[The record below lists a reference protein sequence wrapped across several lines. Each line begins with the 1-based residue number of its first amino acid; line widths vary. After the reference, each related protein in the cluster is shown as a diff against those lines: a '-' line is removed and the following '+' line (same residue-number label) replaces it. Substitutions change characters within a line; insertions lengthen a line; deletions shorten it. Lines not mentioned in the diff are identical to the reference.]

1 MAPRTTEADAV
12 EAVTKK
18 PRSRVWLLLA
28 VIGPGVIAASAGND
42 SGGISTYSQAG
53 ARYGYSMLWMMLLM
67 TFSLV
72 IVQEMAGRMGA
83 VTGKGF
89 AALIRERFGVRPTFF
104 AMLMLLASNAATS
117 VAEFAGIAAAME
129 LFGVSKYISVPV
141 AAVVVWLLVVRGSF
155 HNVEKVLL
163 GLSLVFVSYVITAF
177 AAKPDWFVV
186 GKALV
191 TPTVHMDPGFFAL
204 AVALT
209 GTTVAPW
216 MQFFVQS
223 NIVDKG
229 TSVKEWALAKWD
241 VIAGAV
247 AANFVAI
254 FIIVTTATVLNPNP
268 AMRNITQASQ
278 AAVALTPLVG
288 KYATI
293 LFAIGLLA
301 ASVLAACV
309 LPLTAGYSICEAFG
323 WEAGVDRKFSEAPMF
338 IGIYTFVIVVGAALI
353 LLPGINLISVMIL
366 SQVINGMMLPFL
378 LIFMMV
384 IVNDRRIMGAHTNG
398 RIFNVIAWLTIAGA
412 ISLTVLLL
420 AMTALGM
427 G

>member
-1 MAPRTTEADAV
+1 VTARTAD
-12 EAVTKK
+12 TPTK
-18 PRSRVWLLLA
+18 PRSRLWMLLA

-53 ARYGYSMLWMMLLM
+53 AKYGYSMLWMMLLM

-155 HNVEKVLL
+155 KNVEKVLL
-163 GLSLVFVSYVITAF
+163 ALALVFVSYIITAF
-177 AAKPDWFVV
+177 AAKPDWLLV
-186 GKALV
+186 GRELV
-191 TPTVHMDPGFFAL
+191 TPQIKFEPGFFSL

-229 TSVKEWALAKWD
+229 TSIKEWALAKWD

-247 AANFVAI
+247 AANIVAI
-254 FIIVTTATVLNPNP
+254 FIIVTTATVLHPKGIV
-268 AMRNITQASQ
+268 ITEASK
-278 AAVALTPLVG
+278 AAIALTPLVG
-288 KYATI
+288 KYATV

-323 WEAGVDRKFSEAPMF
+323 WEAGVDRKFSEAPVF
-338 IGIYTFVIVVGAALI
+338 IGIYTFVIFVGAALI
-353 LLPGINLISVMIL
+353 LIPGLNLIAVMIL
-366 SQVINGMMLPFL
+366 SQVVNGMMLPFL

-384 IVNDRRIMGAHTNG
+384 IVNDRRIMGTYVNG
-398 RIFNVIAWLTIAGA
+398 RIYNAIAWLTIAGA
-412 ISLTVLLL
+412 IALTAILLVLT
-420 AMTALGM
+420 MLGI

>member
-1 MAPRTTEADAV
+1 MPGATPHTSE
-12 EAVTKK
+12 KPSK
-18 PRSRVWLLLA
+18 PRSRIWLLFA

-53 ARYGYSMLWMMLLM
+53 AKYGYSMLWMMLLM

-72 IVQEMAGRMGA
+72 VIQEMAGRMGA

-89 AALIRERFGVRPTFF
+89 AALIRERFGIRPTFF

-129 LFGVSKYISVPV
+129 LFGVSRYLSVPV

-155 HNVEKVLL
+155 RNVEKVLL
-163 GLSLVFVSYVITAF
+163 ALSLVFVSYVITAF
-177 AAKPDWFVV
+177 AAKPDWLVV
-186 GKALV
+186 GRALV
-191 TPTVHMDPGFFAL
+191 TPSVQFNPGFLAL

-229 TSVKEWALAKWD
+229 TSAKEWALARWD
-241 VIAGAV
+241 VIAGAI
-247 AANFVAI
+247 AANIVAI
-254 FIIVTTATVLNPNP
+254 FIIVTTGTVLHPKG
-268 AMRNITQASQ
+268 IVIDQASQ
-278 AAVALTPLVG
+278 AAIALTPLVG
-288 KYATI
+288 GYATA
-293 LFAIGLLA
+293 LFGIGLLA

-323 WEAGVDRKFSEAPMF
+323 WEAGVDRKFSEAPAF
-338 IGIYTFVIVVGAALI
+338 IGIYTFVIFVGAALI
-353 LLPGINLISVMIL
+353 LIPGANLIAVMIL

-384 IVNDRRIMGAHTNG
+384 IINDRRIMGEHANG
-398 RIFNVIAWLTIAGA
+398 RINNIIAWLTIASA
-412 ISLTVLLL
+412 IGLTVALLVI
-420 AMTALGM
+420 TALGI
-427 G
+427 GG

>member
-1 MAPRTTEADAV
+1 VTARATELA
-12 EAVTKK
+12 KK

-28 VIGPGVIAASAGND
+28 VMGPGIIAASAGND

-53 ARYGYSMLWMMLLM
+53 AKYGYQMLWMMFLM

-104 AMLMLLASNAATS
+104 AMLALLASNAATS

-129 LFGVSKYISVPV
+129 LFGVSRYVAVPV

-155 HNVEKVLL
+155 RNVEKVLL
-163 GLSLVFVSYVITAF
+163 ALSLVFVAYIITAF
-177 AAKPDWFVV
+177 AAKPDWLVV
-186 GKALV
+186 GRSLV
-191 TPTVHMDPGFFAL
+191 TPSFQMNPAFFSL

-209 GTTVAPW
+209 GTTIAPW

-229 TSVKEWALAKWD
+229 TSIKEWALAKWD

-254 FIIVTTATVLNPNP
+254 FIIVTTGTVLHPKGIV
-268 AMRNITQASQ
+268 ITLASD
-278 AAVALTPLVG
+278 AAIALTPLVG
-288 KYATI
+288 HYATI
-293 LFAIGLLA
+293 LFAIGLLS
-301 ASVLAACV
+301 ASFLAACV

-323 WEAGVDRKFSEAPMF
+323 WEAGVDRKFSEAPAF
-338 IGIYTFVIVVGAALI
+338 IGIYTFVIFVGAAIILI
-353 LLPGINLISVMIL
+353 PGANLIAVMIL

-378 LIFMMV
+378 LIFMM
-384 IVNDRRIMGAHTNG
+384 IIINDKRIMGEYTNG
-398 RIFNVIAWLTIAGA
+398 RVYNGIAWVTIGSAIALTGA
-412 ISLTVLLL
+412 LLVL
-420 AMTALGM
+420 TALGV

>member
-1 MAPRTTEADAV
+1 MTTSAAETA
-12 EAVTKK
+12 TK
-18 PRSRVWLLLA
+18 PRSRIWMLLA

-53 ARYGYSMLWMMLLM
+53 AKYGYEMLWMMMLM

-104 AMLMLLASNAATS
+104 AMMMLLASNAATS

-129 LFGVSKYISVPV
+129 LFGVSRYIAVPV

-155 HNVEKVLL
+155 RNVEKVLL
-163 GLSLVFVSYVITAF
+163 ALSLVFVTYIITAF

-186 GKALV
+186 GRALV
-191 TPTVHMDPGFFAL
+191 TPSFRLDGGFFSL

-209 GTTVAPW
+209 GTTIAPW

-229 TSVKEWALAKWD
+229 TSITEWALAKWD

-247 AANFVAI
+247 AANLVAI
-254 FIIVTTATVLNPNP
+254 FIIVTTATVLHP
-268 AMRNITQASQ
+268 RNVVITQASQ
-278 AAVALTPLVG
+278 AAIALTPLVG
-288 KYATI
+288 RFATV
-293 LFAIGLLA
+293 LFAIGLLS

-323 WEAGVDRKFSEAPMF
+323 WEAGVDRKFSEAPIF
-338 IGIYTFVIVVGAALI
+338 IGIYTFVIFVGAALI
-353 LLPGINLISVMIL
+353 LLPGINLIAVMIL

-384 IVNDRRIMGAHTNG
+384 IINDRRIMGEHTNG
-398 RIFNVIAWLTIAGA
+398 RVYNAIAWLTIAAA
-412 ISLTVLLL
+412 IGLTVILLVL
-420 AMTALGM
+420 TALGM

>member
-1 MAPRTTEADAV
+1 MAARTPDTEIQAQAG
-12 EAVTKK
+12 KK
-18 PRSRVWLLLA
+18 PRSRLWLLLA

-53 ARYGYSMLWMMLLM
+53 AKYGYSMLWMMLLM

-89 AALIRERFGVRPTFF
+89 AALIRERFGVRPTFL

-129 LFGVSKYISVPV
+129 LFGVSKYVAVPI

-163 GLSLVFVSYVITAF
+163 ALSLVFVSYIITAF
-177 AAKPDWFVV
+177 AAKPDWLLV
-186 GKALV
+186 GRELV
-191 TPTVHMDPGFFAL
+191 TPQVQMNPGFFSL

-229 TSVKEWALAKWD
+229 TSIKEWAIARWD

-247 AANFVAI
+247 SANLVAI
-254 FIIVTTATVLNPNP
+254 FIIVTTATVLHPKGIV
-268 AMRNITQASQ
+268 ITEASK
-278 AAVALTPLVG
+278 AAIALTPLVG
-288 KYATI
+288 KYATV
-293 LFAIGLLA
+293 LFAVGLLA

-323 WEAGVDRKFSEAPMF
+323 WEAGVDREFSEAPMF

-353 LLPGINLISVMIL
+353 LLPGINLIAVMIL

-384 IVNDRRIMGAHTNG
+384 IINDRRIMGEHVNG
-398 RIFNVIAWLTIAGA
+398 RVYNLIAWLTIAGA
-412 ISLTVLLL
+412 IALTAILLG
-420 AMTALGM
+420 MTALGI

>member
-1 MAPRTTEADAV
+1 MTARATDLAR
-12 EAVTKK
+12 K

-28 VIGPGVIAASAGND
+28 VMGPGIIAASAGND

-53 ARYGYSMLWMMLLM
+53 AKYGYQMLWMMFLM

-72 IVQEMAGRMGA
+72 VVQEMAGRMGA

-104 AMLMLLASNAATS
+104 AMLALLASNAATS

-129 LFGVSKYISVPV
+129 LFGVSRYVAVPV

-155 HNVEKVLL
+155 RNVEKVLL
-163 GLSLVFVSYVITAF
+163 ALSLVFVAYIITAF
-177 AAKPDWFVV
+177 AAKPDWLVV
-186 GKALV
+186 GRSLV
-191 TPTVHMDPGFFAL
+191 TPSFQMNPAFFSL

-209 GTTVAPW
+209 GTTIAPW

-229 TSVKEWALAKWD
+229 TSIKEWALAKWD

-254 FIIVTTATVLNPNP
+254 FIIVTTGTVLHPKGIVI
-268 AMRNITQASQ
+268 ALASD
-278 AAVALTPLVG
+278 AAIALTPLVG
-288 KYATI
+288 QYATI
-293 LFAIGLLA
+293 LFAIGLLS
-301 ASVLAACV
+301 ASFLAACV

-323 WEAGVDRKFSEAPMF
+323 WEAGVDRKFSEAPAF
-338 IGIYTFVIVVGAALI
+338 IGIYTFVIFVGAAIILI
-353 LLPGINLISVMIL
+353 PGANLIAVMIL
-366 SQVINGMMLPFL
+366 SQVINGVMLPFL
-378 LIFMMV
+378 LIFMM
-384 IVNDRRIMGAHTNG
+384 IIINDKRIMGEYTNG
-398 RIFNVIAWLTIAGA
+398 RVYNVIAWITIGSAIALTGA
-412 ISLTVLLL
+412 LLVL
-420 AMTALGM
+420 TALGV

>member
-1 MAPRTTEADAV
+1 VAARATDAPTR
-12 EAVTKK
+12 

-53 ARYGYSMLWMMLLM
+53 AKYGYEMLWMMMLM

-155 HNVEKVLL
+155 RNVEKVLL
-163 GLSLVFVSYVITAF
+163 ALSLVFVTYIITAF
-177 AAKPDWFVV
+177 AAKPDWLVV
-186 GKALV
+186 GASLV
-191 TPTVHMDPGFFAL
+191 TPSVRFEPGFFAL

-229 TSVKEWALAKWD
+229 TSIKEWALAKWD
-241 VIAGAV
+241 VIVGAI
-247 AANFVAI
+247 AANVVAI
-254 FIIVTTATVLNPNP
+254 FIIVTTATVLHPKGVV
-268 AMRNITQASQ
+268 ITEAAQ
-278 AAVALTPLVG
+278 AAAALTPLVG
-288 KYATI
+288 QYATI
-293 LFAIGLLA
+293 LFAVGLLA

-323 WEAGVDRKFSEAPMF
+323 WEAGVDRKFSEAPIF
-338 IGIYTFVIVVGAALI
+338 IGIYTFVIFVGAALI
-353 LLPGINLISVMIL
+353 LIPGLNLVAVMIL
-366 SQVINGMMLPFL
+366 SQVVNGMMLPFL
-378 LIFMMV
+378 LIFMMI
-384 IVNDRRIMGAHTNG
+384 IVNDRRIMGEHTNG
-398 RIFNVIAWLTIAGA
+398 RFFNIVAWLTIAAA
-412 ISLTVLLL
+412 IGLTVVLLVI
-420 AMTALGM
+420 TALGI
-427 G
+427 GG

>member
-1 MAPRTTEADAV
+1 VTARATELA
-12 EAVTKK
+12 KK

-28 VIGPGVIAASAGND
+28 VMGPGIIAASAGND

-53 ARYGYSMLWMMLLM
+53 AKYGYQMLWMMFLM

-104 AMLMLLASNAATS
+104 AMLALLASNAATS

-129 LFGVSKYISVPV
+129 LFGVSRYVAVPV

-155 HNVEKVLL
+155 RNVEKVLL
-163 GLSLVFVSYVITAF
+163 ALSLVFVAYIITAF
-177 AAKPDWFVV
+177 AAKPDWLVV
-186 GKALV
+186 GRSLV
-191 TPTVHMDPGFFAL
+191 TPSFQMNPAFFSL

-209 GTTVAPW
+209 GTTIAPW

-229 TSVKEWALAKWD
+229 TSIKEWALAKWD

-254 FIIVTTATVLNPNP
+254 FIIVTTGTVLHPKGIV
-268 AMRNITQASQ
+268 ITLASD
-278 AAVALTPLVG
+278 AAIALTPLVG
-288 KYATI
+288 HYATI
-293 LFAIGLLA
+293 LFAIGLLS
-301 ASVLAACV
+301 ASFLAACV

-323 WEAGVDRKFSEAPMF
+323 WEAGVDRKFSEAPAF
-338 IGIYTFVIVVGAALI
+338 IGIYTFVIFVGAAIILI
-353 LLPGINLISVMIL
+353 PGANLIAVMIL

-378 LIFMMV
+378 LIFMM
-384 IVNDRRIMGAHTNG
+384 IIINDKRIMGEYTNG
-398 RIFNVIAWLTIAGA
+398 RIYNSIAWVTIGSAIALTGA
-412 ISLTVLLL
+412 LLVL
-420 AMTALGM
+420 TALGV

>member
-1 MAPRTTEADAV
+1 MTARPVDTAATETA
-12 EAVTKK
+12 TKR
-18 PRSRVWLLLA
+18 PRSRFWLMLS

-53 ARYGYSMLWMMLLM
+53 AKYGYSMLWMMLLM

-89 AALIRERFGVRPTFF
+89 AALIRERFGVRPTFL

-129 LFGVSKYISVPV
+129 LFGVSKYVSVPL
-141 AAVVVWLLVVRGSF
+141 AAVIVWLLVVRGSF

-163 GLSLVFVSYVITAF
+163 ALSLVFVSYIVTAF
-177 AAKPDWFVV
+177 AAKPDWLLV
-186 GKALV
+186 GRELV
-191 TPTVHMDPGFFAL
+191 TPQIQMNPGFFAL

-229 TSVKEWALAKWD
+229 TSIKEWALAKWD
-241 VIAGAV
+241 VIAGAI

-254 FIIVTTATVLNPNP
+254 FIIVTTATVLHPKGVE
-268 AMRNITQASQ
+268 ITEASK
-278 AAVALTPLVG
+278 AAIALTPLVG
-288 KYATI
+288 QYATI

-323 WEAGVDRKFSEAPMF
+323 WEAGVDRKFSEAPIF
-338 IGIYTFVIVVGAALI
+338 IGIYTFVIAVGAALI
-353 LLPGINLISVMIL
+353 LIPGVNLISVMIT
-366 SQVINGMMLPFL
+366 SQVINGVMLPFL

-384 IVNDRRIMGAHTNG
+384 IVNDRRIMGAHVNG
-398 RIFNVIAWLTIAGA
+398 RVFNAIAWLTIGAA
-412 ISLTVLLL
+412 ISLTVILLVT
-420 AMTALGM
+420 TALGM

>member
-1 MAPRTTEADAV
+1 MAPRTTEAPA
-12 EAVTKK
+12 K
-18 PRSRVWLLLA
+18 PRSRIWLLLA

-53 ARYGYSMLWMMLLM
+53 AKYGYSMLWMMLLM

-72 IVQEMAGRMGA
+72 VVQEMAGRMGA

-129 LFGVSKYISVPV
+129 LFGVSRYVAVPI
-141 AAVVVWLLVVRGSF
+141 AAVVVWMLVVRGSF
-155 HNVEKVLL
+155 RNVEKVLL
-163 GLSLVFVSYVITAF
+163 VLSLVFVSYIITAF
-177 AAKPDWFVV
+177 AAKPDWLLV
-186 GKALV
+186 GRELV
-191 TPTVHMDPGFFAL
+191 TPQVRFDPGFFSL

-229 TSVKEWALAKWD
+229 TSIKEWALAKWD

-247 AANFVAI
+247 SANIVAI
-254 FIIVTTATVLNPNP
+254 FIIVTTATVLHPKGIV
-268 AMRNITQASQ
+268 ITEASK
-278 AAVALTPLVG
+278 AAIALTPLVG
-288 KYATI
+288 RYATI

-301 ASVLAACV
+301 ASLLAACV

-323 WEAGVDRKFSEAPMF
+323 WESGVDRKFSEAPIF
-338 IGIYTFVIVVGAALI
+338 IGIYTFVIFVGAALI
-353 LLPGINLISVMIL
+353 LIPGLDLIRVMIL

-384 IVNDRRIMGAHTNG
+384 IINDRRIMGDHTNG
-398 RIFNVIAWLTIAGA
+398 RVYNVIAWLTIAGA
-412 ISLTVLLL
+412 IALTAILLVLTVL
-420 AMTALGM
+420 GI

>member
-1 MAPRTTEADAV
+1 MAARAAET
-12 EAVTKK
+12 TKK
-18 PRSRVWLLLA
+18 PRSRVWMLLA
-28 VIGPGVIAASAGND
+28 VMGPGIIAASAGND

-53 ARYGYSMLWMMLLM
+53 AKYGYSMLWMMFLM

-129 LFGVSKYISVPV
+129 LFGVSRYVSVPV

-155 HNVEKVLL
+155 RNVEKVLL
-163 GLSLVFVSYVITAF
+163 ALSLVFVSYVITAF
-177 AAKPDWFVV
+177 AAKPDWLVV
-186 GKALV
+186 GRSLV
-191 TPTVHMDPGFFAL
+191 TPTVHLDPAFLSL

-209 GTTVAPW
+209 GTTIAPW

-229 TSVKEWALAKWD
+229 TSIKEWAIAKWD

-247 AANFVAI
+247 SANLVAI
-254 FIIVTTATVLNPNP
+254 FIIVTTGTVLHPQGVV
-268 AMRNITQASQ
+268 IDQASQ
-278 AAVALTPLVG
+278 AAIALTPLVG
-288 KYATI
+288 QYATV
-293 LFAIGLLA
+293 LFAIGLLS

-323 WEAGVDRKFSEAPMF
+323 WEAGVDRKFSEAPAF
-338 IGIYTFVIVVGAALI
+338 IGIYTFVIFVGAALI
-353 LLPGINLISVMIL
+353 LIPGANLIAVMIL
-366 SQVINGMMLPFL
+366 SQVVNGVMLPFL
-378 LIFMMV
+378 LIFMM
-384 IVNDRRIMGAHTNG
+384 IIINDRRIMGGHRNG
-398 RIFNVIAWLTIAGA
+398 RTYNVIAWLTIGSA
-412 ISLTVLLL
+412 IALTAALLV
-420 AMTALGM
+420 MTALGM

>member
-1 MAPRTTEADAV
+1 M
-12 EAVTKK
+12 
-18 PRSRVWLLLA
+18 WLLLA
-28 VIGPGVIAASAGND
+28 VMGPGIIAASAGND

-53 ARYGYSMLWMMLLM
+53 AKYGYQMLWMLFLM

-129 LFGVSKYISVPV
+129 LFGISRYVAVPV

-155 HNVEKVLL
+155 RNVEKVLL
-163 GLSLVFVSYVITAF
+163 ALSLVFVAYVITAF
-177 AAKPDWFVV
+177 AARPDWLVV

-191 TPTVHMDPGFFAL
+191 TPSVQFNPSFFAL

-209 GTTVAPW
+209 GTTIAPW

-229 TSVKEWALAKWD
+229 TSIKEWAIAKWD
-241 VIAGAV
+241 VIAGAI

-254 FIIVTTATVLNPNP
+254 FIIVTTGTVLHP
-268 AMRNITQASQ
+268 MGIVIDQASQ
-278 AAVALTPLVG
+278 AAIALKPLVG
-288 KYATI
+288 QYATV
-293 LFAIGLLA
+293 LFAIGLLS
-301 ASVLAACV
+301 ASFLAACV

-323 WEAGVDRKFSEAPMF
+323 WEAGVDRKFSEAPAF
-338 IGIYTFVIVVGAALI
+338 IGIYTFVIFVGAAIILI
-353 LLPGINLISVMIL
+353 PGANLIAVMIL

-378 LIFMMV
+378 LIFMM
-384 IVNDRRIMGAHTNG
+384 IIINDRRIMGDHVNG
-398 RIFNVIAWLTIAGA
+398 RIFNIVAWITIVSAIGLTGA
-412 ISLTVLLL
+412 LLV
-420 AMTALGM
+420 MTALGM

>member
-1 MAPRTTEADAV
+1 VTAHLADTA
-12 EAVTKK
+12 AKR

-28 VIGPGVIAASAGND
+28 VMGPGIIAASAGND

-53 ARYGYSMLWMMLLM
+53 AKYGYQMLWMLFLM

-129 LFGVSKYISVPV
+129 LFGISRYVAVPV

-155 HNVEKVLL
+155 RNVEKVLL
-163 GLSLVFVSYVITAF
+163 ALSLVFVAYVITAF
-177 AAKPDWFVV
+177 AAKPDWLVV

-191 TPTVHMDPGFFAL
+191 TPSVQFNPSFFAL

-209 GTTVAPW
+209 GTTIAPW

-229 TSVKEWALAKWD
+229 TSIKEWAIAKWD
-241 VIAGAV
+241 VIAGAI

-254 FIIVTTATVLNPNP
+254 FIIVTTGTVLHP
-268 AMRNITQASQ
+268 MGIVIDQASQ
-278 AAVALTPLVG
+278 AAIALKPLVG
-288 KYATI
+288 QYATV
-293 LFAIGLLA
+293 LFAIGLLS
-301 ASVLAACV
+301 ASFLAACV

-323 WEAGVDRKFSEAPMF
+323 WEAGVDRKFSEAPAF
-338 IGIYTFVIVVGAALI
+338 IGIYTFVIFVGAAIILI
-353 LLPGINLISVMIL
+353 PGANLIAVMIL

-378 LIFMMV
+378 LIFMM
-384 IVNDRRIMGAHTNG
+384 IIINDRRIMGDHVNG
-398 RIFNVIAWLTIAGA
+398 RIFNIVAWITIVSAIGLTGA
-412 ISLTVLLL
+412 LLV
-420 AMTALGM
+420 MTALGM

>member
-1 MAPRTTEADAV
+1 MTARATDLA
-12 EAVTKK
+12 KK

-28 VIGPGVIAASAGND
+28 VMGPGIIAASAGND

-53 ARYGYSMLWMMLLM
+53 AKYGYQMLWMMFLM

-72 IVQEMAGRMGA
+72 VVQEMAGRMGA

-104 AMLMLLASNAATS
+104 AMLALLASNAATS

-129 LFGVSKYISVPV
+129 LFGVSRYVAVPV

-155 HNVEKVLL
+155 RNVEKVLL
-163 GLSLVFVSYVITAF
+163 ALSLVFVAYIITAF
-177 AAKPDWFVV
+177 AAKPDWLVV
-186 GKALV
+186 GRSLV
-191 TPTVHMDPGFFAL
+191 TPSFQMNPAFFSL

-209 GTTVAPW
+209 GTTIAPW

-229 TSVKEWALAKWD
+229 TSIKEWALAKWD
-241 VIAGAV
+241 IIAGAV

-254 FIIVTTATVLNPNP
+254 FIIVTTGTVLHPKGIVI
-268 AMRNITQASQ
+268 ALASD
-278 AAVALTPLVG
+278 AAIALTPLVG
-288 KYATI
+288 QYATI
-293 LFAIGLLA
+293 LFAIGLLS
-301 ASVLAACV
+301 ASFLAACV

-323 WEAGVDRKFSEAPMF
+323 WEAGVDRKFSEAPAF
-338 IGIYTFVIVVGAALI
+338 IGIYTFVIFVGAAIILI
-353 LLPGINLISVMIL
+353 PGANLITVMIL

-378 LIFMMV
+378 LIFMM
-384 IVNDRRIMGAHTNG
+384 IIINDKRIMGEHTNG
-398 RIFNVIAWLTIAGA
+398 RVYNVIAWITIGSAIALTGA
-412 ISLTVLLL
+412 LLVL
-420 AMTALGM
+420 TALGV

>member
-1 MAPRTTEADAV
+1 
-12 EAVTKK
+12 VTARATDLAKK

-28 VIGPGVIAASAGND
+28 VMGPGIIAASAGND

-53 ARYGYSMLWMMLLM
+53 AKYGYQMLWMMFLM

-72 IVQEMAGRMGA
+72 VVQEMAGRMGA

-104 AMLMLLASNAATS
+104 AMLALLASNAATS

-129 LFGVSKYISVPV
+129 LFGVSRYVAVPV

-155 HNVEKVLL
+155 RNVEKVLL
-163 GLSLVFVSYVITAF
+163 ALSLVFVAYIITAF
-177 AAKPDWFVV
+177 AAKPDWLVV
-186 GKALV
+186 GRSLV
-191 TPTVHMDPGFFAL
+191 TPSFQMNPAFFSL

-209 GTTVAPW
+209 GTTIAPW

-229 TSVKEWALAKWD
+229 TSIKEWALAKWD
-241 VIAGAV
+241 IIAGAV

-254 FIIVTTATVLNPNP
+254 FIIVTTGTVLHPKGIVI
-268 AMRNITQASQ
+268 ALASD
-278 AAVALTPLVG
+278 AAIALTPLVG
-288 KYATI
+288 QYATI
-293 LFAIGLLA
+293 LFAIGLLS
-301 ASVLAACV
+301 ASFLAACV

-323 WEAGVDRKFSEAPMF
+323 WEAGVDRKFSEAPAF
-338 IGIYTFVIVVGAALI
+338 IGIYTFVIFVGAAIILI
-353 LLPGINLISVMIL
+353 PGANLITVMIL

-378 LIFMMV
+378 LIFMM
-384 IVNDRRIMGAHTNG
+384 IIINDKRIMGEHTNG
-398 RIFNVIAWLTIAGA
+398 RVYNVIAWITIGSAIALTGA
-412 ISLTVLLL
+412 FLVL
-420 AMTALGM
+420 TALGV

>member
-1 MAPRTTEADAV
+1 MTARATELA
-12 EAVTKK
+12 KK

-28 VIGPGVIAASAGND
+28 VMGPGIIAASAGND

-53 ARYGYSMLWMMLLM
+53 AKYGYQMLWMMFLM

-104 AMLMLLASNAATS
+104 AMLALLASNAATS

-129 LFGVSKYISVPV
+129 LFGVSRYVAVPV

-155 HNVEKVLL
+155 RNVEKVLL
-163 GLSLVFVSYVITAF
+163 ALSLVFVAYIITAF
-177 AAKPDWFVV
+177 AAKPDWLVV
-186 GKALV
+186 GRSLV
-191 TPTVHMDPGFFAL
+191 TPSFQMNPAFFSL

-209 GTTVAPW
+209 GTTIAPW

-229 TSVKEWALAKWD
+229 TSIKEWALAKWD

-254 FIIVTTATVLNPNP
+254 FIIVTTGTVLHPKGIV
-268 AMRNITQASQ
+268 ITLASD
-278 AAVALTPLVG
+278 AAIALTPLVG
-288 KYATI
+288 HYATI
-293 LFAIGLLA
+293 LFAIGLLS
-301 ASVLAACV
+301 ASFLAACV

-323 WEAGVDRKFSEAPMF
+323 WEAGVDRKFSEAPAF
-338 IGIYTFVIVVGAALI
+338 IGIYTFVIFVGAAIILI
-353 LLPGINLISVMIL
+353 PGANLIAVMIL

-378 LIFMMV
+378 LIFMM
-384 IVNDRRIMGAHTNG
+384 IIINDRRIMGDHVNG
-398 RIFNVIAWLTIAGA
+398 RIFNVIAWITIVSAIALTGA
-412 ISLTVLLL
+412 LLV
-420 AMTALGM
+420 MTALGVA
-427 G
+427 

>member
-1 MAPRTTEADAV
+1 MTAHLADTA
-12 EAVTKK
+12 AKR

-28 VIGPGVIAASAGND
+28 VMGPGIIAASAGND

-53 ARYGYSMLWMMLLM
+53 AKYGYQMLWMLFLM

-129 LFGVSKYISVPV
+129 LFGISRYVAVPV

-155 HNVEKVLL
+155 RNVEKVLL
-163 GLSLVFVSYVITAF
+163 ALSLVFVAYVITAF
-177 AAKPDWFVV
+177 AAKPDWLVV

-191 TPTVHMDPGFFAL
+191 TPSVQFNPSFFAL

-209 GTTVAPW
+209 GTTIAPW

-229 TSVKEWALAKWD
+229 TSIKEWAIAKWD
-241 VIAGAV
+241 VIAGAI

-254 FIIVTTATVLNPNP
+254 FIIVTTGTVLHP
-268 AMRNITQASQ
+268 MGIVIDQASQ
-278 AAVALTPLVG
+278 AAIALRPLVG
-288 KYATI
+288 QYATV
-293 LFAIGLLA
+293 LFAIGLLS
-301 ASVLAACV
+301 ASFLAACV

-323 WEAGVDRKFSEAPMF
+323 WEAGVDRKFSEAPAF
-338 IGIYTFVIVVGAALI
+338 IGIYTFVIFVGAAIILI
-353 LLPGINLISVMIL
+353 PGANLIAVMIL

-378 LIFMMV
+378 LIFMM
-384 IVNDRRIMGAHTNG
+384 IIINDRRIMGDHVNG
-398 RIFNVIAWLTIAGA
+398 RIFNIVAWITIVSAIGLTGA
-412 ISLTVLLL
+412 LLV
-420 AMTALGM
+420 MTALGM

>member
-1 MAPRTTEADAV
+1 MTARATELA
-12 EAVTKK
+12 KK

-28 VIGPGVIAASAGND
+28 VMGPGIIAASAGND

-53 ARYGYSMLWMMLLM
+53 AKYGYQMLWMMFLM

-104 AMLMLLASNAATS
+104 AMLALLASNAATS

-129 LFGVSKYISVPV
+129 LFGVSRYVAVPV

-155 HNVEKVLL
+155 RNVEKVLL
-163 GLSLVFVSYVITAF
+163 ALSLVFVAYIITAF
-177 AAKPDWFVV
+177 AAKPDWLVV
-186 GKALV
+186 GRSLV
-191 TPTVHMDPGFFAL
+191 TPSFQMNPAFFSL

-209 GTTVAPW
+209 GTTIAPW

-229 TSVKEWALAKWD
+229 TSIKEWALAKWD

-254 FIIVTTATVLNPNP
+254 FIIVTTGTVLHPKGIV
-268 AMRNITQASQ
+268 ITLASD
-278 AAVALTPLVG
+278 AAIALTPLVG
-288 KYATI
+288 HYATI
-293 LFAIGLLA
+293 LFAIGLLS
-301 ASVLAACV
+301 ASFLAACV

-323 WEAGVDRKFSEAPMF
+323 WEAGVDRKFSEAPAF
-338 IGIYTFVIVVGAALI
+338 IGIYTFVIFVGAAIILI
-353 LLPGINLISVMIL
+353 PGANLIAVMIL

-378 LIFMMV
+378 LIFMM
-384 IVNDRRIMGAHTNG
+384 IIINDKRIMGEYTNG
-398 RIFNVIAWLTIAGA
+398 RIYNGIAWVTIGSAIALTGA
-412 ISLTVLLL
+412 LLVL
-420 AMTALGM
+420 TALGV

>member
-1 MAPRTTEADAV
+1 MTARATELA
-12 EAVTKK
+12 KK

-28 VIGPGVIAASAGND
+28 VMGPGIIAASAGND

-53 ARYGYSMLWMMLLM
+53 AKYGYQMLWMMFLM

-104 AMLMLLASNAATS
+104 AMLALLASNAATS

-129 LFGVSKYISVPV
+129 LFGVSRYVAVPV

-155 HNVEKVLL
+155 RNVEKVLL
-163 GLSLVFVSYVITAF
+163 ALSLVFVAYIITAF
-177 AAKPDWFVV
+177 AAKPDWLVV
-186 GKALV
+186 GRSLV
-191 TPTVHMDPGFFAL
+191 TPSFQMNPAFFSL

-209 GTTVAPW
+209 GTTIAPW

-229 TSVKEWALAKWD
+229 TSIKEWALAKWD

-254 FIIVTTATVLNPNP
+254 FIIVTTGTVLHPKGIVI
-268 AMRNITQASQ
+268 ALASD
-278 AAVALTPLVG
+278 AAIALTPLVG
-288 KYATI
+288 HYATI
-293 LFAIGLLA
+293 LFAIGLLS
-301 ASVLAACV
+301 ASFLAACV

-323 WEAGVDRKFSEAPMF
+323 WEAGVDRKFSEAPAF
-338 IGIYTFVIVVGAALI
+338 IGIYTFVIFVGAAIILI
-353 LLPGINLISVMIL
+353 PGANLIAVMIL

-378 LIFMMV
+378 LIFMM
-384 IVNDRRIMGAHTNG
+384 IIINDKRIMGEYTNG
-398 RIFNVIAWLTIAGA
+398 RIYNSIAWVTIGSAIALTGA
-412 ISLTVLLL
+412 LLVL
-420 AMTALGM
+420 TALGV

>member
-1 MAPRTTEADAV
+1 VTAHLADTA
-12 EAVTKK
+12 AKR

-28 VIGPGVIAASAGND
+28 VMGPGIIAASAGND

-53 ARYGYSMLWMMLLM
+53 AKYGYQMLWMMFLM

-129 LFGVSKYISVPV
+129 LFGISRYVAVPV

-155 HNVEKVLL
+155 RNVEKVLL
-163 GLSLVFVSYVITAF
+163 ALSLVFVAYVITAF
-177 AAKPDWFVV
+177 AAKPDWLVV

-191 TPTVHMDPGFFAL
+191 TPSVQFNPSFFAL

-209 GTTVAPW
+209 GTTIAPW

-229 TSVKEWALAKWD
+229 TSIKEWAIAKWD
-241 VIAGAV
+241 VIAGAI

-254 FIIVTTATVLNPNP
+254 FIIVTTGTVLHP
-268 AMRNITQASQ
+268 MGIVIDQASQ
-278 AAVALTPLVG
+278 AAIALKPLVG
-288 KYATI
+288 QYATV
-293 LFAIGLLA
+293 LFAIGLLS
-301 ASVLAACV
+301 ASFLAACV

-323 WEAGVDRKFSEAPMF
+323 WEAGVDRKFSEAPAF
-338 IGIYTFVIVVGAALI
+338 IGIYTFVIFVGAAIILI
-353 LLPGINLISVMIL
+353 PGANLIAVMIL

-378 LIFMMV
+378 LIFMM
-384 IVNDRRIMGAHTNG
+384 IIINDRRIMGDHVNG
-398 RIFNVIAWLTIAGA
+398 RIFNIVAWITIVSAIGLTGA
-412 ISLTVLLL
+412 LLV
-420 AMTALGM
+420 MTALGM

>member
-1 MAPRTTEADAV
+1 VTAQTADV
-12 EAVTKK
+12 VKK

-28 VIGPGVIAASAGND
+28 VMGPGIIAASAGND

-53 ARYGYSMLWMMLLM
+53 AKYGYQMLWMMLLM

-129 LFGVSKYISVPV
+129 LFGVSRYVSVPV

-155 HNVEKVLL
+155 RNVEKVLL

-177 AAKPDWFVV
+177 AAKPDWLVV
-186 GKALV
+186 GQSLV
-191 TPTVHMDPGFFAL
+191 TPSVRMDPAFFSL

-209 GTTVAPW
+209 GTTIAPW

-229 TSVKEWALAKWD
+229 TSIKEWAIAKWD

-247 AANFVAI
+247 SANFVAI
-254 FIIVTTATVLNPNP
+254 FIIVTTATVLHPKG
-268 AMRNITQASQ
+268 IVIEQASQ
-278 AAVALTPLVG
+278 AAIALTPLVG
-288 KYATI
+288 QYATV
-293 LFAIGLLA
+293 LFAIGLLS

-323 WEAGVDRKFSEAPMF
+323 WEAGVDRKFSEAPAF
-338 IGIYTFVIVVGAALI
+338 IGIYTFVIFVGAAIILI
-353 LLPGINLISVMIL
+353 PGANLIAVMIL
-366 SQVINGMMLPFL
+366 SQVVNGVMLPFL
-378 LIFMMV
+378 LIFMMI
-384 IVNDRRIMGAHTNG
+384 IVNDRRIMGEHTNG
-398 RIFNVIAWLTIAGA
+398 RTFNVIAWITIASAIALTGA
-412 ISLTVLLL
+412 LLVL
-420 AMTALGM
+420 TALGM

>member
-1 MAPRTTEADAV
+1 MTTRAATEKSA
-12 EAVTKK
+12 K

-53 ARYGYSMLWMMLLM
+53 AKYGYEMLWMMVLM

-89 AALIRERFGVRPTFF
+89 AALTRERFGVRPTLF
-104 AMLMLLASNAATS
+104 AMIMLLGSNAATS

-129 LFGVSKYISVPV
+129 LFGVSRYIAVPIG
-141 AAVVVWLLVVRGSF
+141 AIVVWLLVVRGSF
-155 HNVEKVLL
+155 RNVEKVLL
-163 GLSLVFVSYVITAF
+163 ALSLVFVTYIITAF
-177 AAKPDWFVV
+177 AAKPDWLVV
-186 GKALV
+186 GQALV
-191 TPTVHMDPGFFAL
+191 TPTVRFDPGFFAL

-229 TSVKEWALAKWD
+229 TTVKEWALARWD

-247 AANFVAI
+247 AANIVAI
-254 FIIVTTATVLNPNP
+254 FIIVTTATVLHPVP
-268 AMRNITQASQ
+268 SSRNITEASQ

-288 KYATI
+288 QYATI
-293 LFAIGLLA
+293 LFAIGLLS

-323 WEAGVDRKFSEAPMF
+323 WEAGVDRKFSEAPIF
-338 IGIYTFVIVVGAALI
+338 IGIYTFVIFVGAALI
-353 LLPGINLISVMIL
+353 LIPGINLIAVMIL
-366 SQVINGMMLPFL
+366 SQVLNGMMLPFL

-384 IVNDRRIMGAHTNG
+384 IVNDRRIMGEHTNG
-398 RIFNVIAWLTIAGA
+398 RIYNSIAWLTIAAA
-412 ISLTVLLL
+412 IALTVILLVLTVL
-420 AMTALGM
+420 GI
-427 G
+427 GG

>member
-1 MAPRTTEADAV
+1 MTAHLADTA
-12 EAVTKK
+12 AKR

-28 VIGPGVIAASAGND
+28 VMGPGIIAASAGND

-53 ARYGYSMLWMMLLM
+53 AKYGYQMLWMLFLM

-129 LFGVSKYISVPV
+129 LFGISRYVAVPV

-155 HNVEKVLL
+155 RNVEKVLL
-163 GLSLVFVSYVITAF
+163 ALSLVFVAYVITAF
-177 AAKPDWFVV
+177 AAKPDWLVV

-191 TPTVHMDPGFFAL
+191 TPSVQFNPSFFAL

-209 GTTVAPW
+209 GTTIAPW

-229 TSVKEWALAKWD
+229 TSIKEWAIAKWD
-241 VIAGAV
+241 VIAGAI

-254 FIIVTTATVLNPNP
+254 FIIVTTGTVLHP
-268 AMRNITQASQ
+268 MGIVIDQASQ
-278 AAVALTPLVG
+278 AAIALKPLVG
-288 KYATI
+288 QYATV
-293 LFAIGLLA
+293 LFAIGLLS
-301 ASVLAACV
+301 ASFLAACV

-323 WEAGVDRKFSEAPMF
+323 WEAGVDRKFSEAPAF
-338 IGIYTFVIVVGAALI
+338 IGIYTFVIFVGAAIILI
-353 LLPGINLISVMIL
+353 PGANLIAVMIL

-378 LIFMMV
+378 LIFMM
-384 IVNDRRIMGAHTNG
+384 IIINDRRIMGDHVNG
-398 RIFNVIAWLTIAGA
+398 RIFNIVAWITIVSAIGLTGA
-412 ISLTVLLL
+412 LLV
-420 AMTALGM
+420 MTALGM

>member
-1 MAPRTTEADAV
+1 VTTRAADTVA
-12 EAVTKK
+12 KR

-28 VIGPGVIAASAGND
+28 VMGPGIIAASAGND

-53 ARYGYSMLWMMLLM
+53 AKYGYQMLWMMFLM

-89 AALIRERFGVRPTFF
+89 AALIRERFGIRPTFF

-129 LFGVSKYISVPV
+129 LFGISRYVAVPV

-155 HNVEKVLL
+155 RNVEKVLL
-163 GLSLVFVSYVITAF
+163 ALSLVFVSYVITAF
-177 AAKPDWFVV
+177 AAKPDWLVV

-191 TPTVHMDPGFFAL
+191 TPSVQFNPSFFAL

-209 GTTVAPW
+209 GTTIAPW

-229 TSVKEWALAKWD
+229 TSIKEWAIAKWD

-254 FIIVTTATVLNPNP
+254 FIIVTTATVLHP
-268 AMRNITQASQ
+268 MGIVIDQASQ
-278 AAVALTPLVG
+278 AAIALTPLVG

-293 LFAIGLLA
+293 LFAIGLLS
-301 ASVLAACV
+301 ASFLAACV

-323 WEAGVDRKFSEAPMF
+323 WEAGVDRKFSEAPAF
-338 IGIYTFVIVVGAALI
+338 IGIYTFVIFVGAAIILI
-353 LLPGINLISVMIL
+353 PGANLIAVMIL

-378 LIFMMV
+378 LIFMM
-384 IVNDRRIMGAHTNG
+384 IIINDRRIMGDHVNG
-398 RIFNVIAWLTIAGA
+398 RIFNIVAWITIASAIALTGA
-412 ISLTVLLL
+412 LLV
-420 AMTALGM
+420 MTALGVA
-427 G
+427 